1 MLPNYYY
8 IQTMREE
15 ILRLLENGK
24 ELHEELI
31 SIHKET
37 LPANVIE
44 RGNSIVEKELPGK
57 INSILVI
64 LNADAKMKKYR
75 PVTKLQQAIE
85 LFSDP
90 DMQNALDKAIANKG
104 LAGLSI
110 CEDCFVTVQELLDA
124 TKYEIQTLINHLR
137 IPNGTYKAVEL

>member
-1 MLPNYYY
+1 
-8 IQTMREE
+8 MREE
-15 ILRLLENGK
+15 ILRLLEKGK

-31 SIHKET
+31 ANFKET

-57 INSILVI
+57 VNDILVI
-64 LNADAKMKKYR
+64 LNADARMKKYK
-75 PVTKLQQAIE
+75 PVNKLQQAIE
-85 LFSDP
+85 LFRDP
-90 DMQNALDKAIANKG
+90 AMQNALDKAIANKG

-124 TKYEIQTLINHLR
+124 TKYEIQTLVNSMR
-137 IPNGTYKAVEL
+137 IHNGQCKTVELKV